1 MENWRQACILKSYSI
16 ALLEKQI
23 CGQKTEVLIGGE
35 EIEVTRKTR
44 HWEET
49 SSRREKD
56 NESLRK
62 KGVK

>member
-1 MENWRQACILKSYSI
+1 MDRRQKSS
-16 ALLEKQI
+16 LE
-23 CGQKTEVLIGGE
+23 GE